1 MANLPSHTALR
12 EGETLN
18 AVVRDYFKKRIYL
31 NRDTRISKGSS

>member
-18 AVVRDYFKKRIYL
+18 AVVRDYFKKGY
-31 NRDTRISKGSS
+31 T